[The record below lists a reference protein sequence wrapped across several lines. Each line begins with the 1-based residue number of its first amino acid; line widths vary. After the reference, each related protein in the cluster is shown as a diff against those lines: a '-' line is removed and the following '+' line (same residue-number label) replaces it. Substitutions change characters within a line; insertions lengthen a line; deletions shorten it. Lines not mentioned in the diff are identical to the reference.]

1 MRFHFIV
8 SLLTAHVAQR
18 SCAGIFL
25 FRFGLRILLVA
36 LSLIVAG
43 CGRPRKTSE
52 TIEARQ
58 IISLAPS
65 ITQTI
70 LYLGSHDR
78 LVGVTSFCVIPDSLS
93 PVERVGGYID
103 PNFERMITLKPDL
116 AILYEEHAQ
125 VRSFLD
131 QHGIAYLPIKC
142 NTLSEICSS
151 FVLIGRACG
160 RPREADTLVARFQQA
175 LAVPTAGQP
184 GRKVLVCIG
193 RDDARSGSI
202 SRIYIAGRKTFYNEI
217 LESLGAKNAYPDSL
231 VAYPQVSAE
240 GVISMAPDIILD
252 VSFSMA
258 NQPCEKLQTD
268 WRGLSMVPA
277 VKNNSIYCMD
287 KDDATLPGP
296 GLLRFISELREILK

>member
-1 MRFHFIV
+1 
-8 SLLTAHVAQR
+8 
-18 SCAGIFL
+18 
-25 FRFGLRILLVA
+25 
-36 LSLIVAG
+36 
-43 CGRPRKTSE
+43 
-52 TIEARQ
+52 
-58 IISLAPS
+58 
-65 ITQTI
+65 
-70 LYLGSHDR
+70 
-78 LVGVTSFCVIPDSLS
+78 
-93 PVERVGGYID
+93 
-103 PNFERMITLKPDL
+103 MITLKPDL

-231 VAYPQVSAE
+231 VAYPQVLVNVRVARKP
-240 GVISMAPDIILD
+240 ALD
-252 VSFSMA
+252 TVAGLARAMG
-258 NQPCEKLQTD
+258 ELED
-268 WRGLSMVPA
+268 RLDGRGRLLVRYSGTEP
-277 VKNNSIYCMD
+277 
-287 KDDATLPGP
+287 
-296 GLLRFISELREILK
+296 LLRIMIEGERQDEIQAWANALAERAKQELG